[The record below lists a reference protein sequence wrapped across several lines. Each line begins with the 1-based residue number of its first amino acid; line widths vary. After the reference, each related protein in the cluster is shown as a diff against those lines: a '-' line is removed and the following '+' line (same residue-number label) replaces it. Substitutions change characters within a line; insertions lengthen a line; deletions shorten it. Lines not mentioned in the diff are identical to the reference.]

1 MGLMD
6 ALRKAEKKGKELARR
21 GVEAV
26 HDGQE
31 SADDAQRRAR
41 QKMRVYPERN
51 ATANPPE
58 ADAHAREME
67 DARRKA
73 IVSVHGE
80 DVEEGELGKDQ
91 KIA

>member
-21 GVEAV
+21 GMEAV
-26 HDGQE
+26 HEPHE
-31 SADDAQRRAR
+31 SADDAQRRVR

-51 ATANPPE
+51 PANPPG
-58 ADAHAREME
+58 ADAKARELE
-67 DARRKA
+67 DARHQA
-73 IVSVHGE
+73 AAAVQGE
-80 DVEEGELGKDQ
+80 DVEHGEDK

>member
-26 HDGQE
+26 HEHHE
-31 SADDAQRRAR
+31 SADDAQRRMR
-41 QKMRVYPERN
+41 QKMRMYPERN
-51 ATANPPE
+51 TANPPE
-58 ADAHAREME
+58 ADAKAREME
-67 DARRKA
+67 DAQRNA
-73 IVSVHGE
+73 ATAVQGDDVEHGE
-80 DVEEGELGKDQ
+80 DK

>member
-26 HDGQE
+26 CEPCE
-31 SADDAQRRAR
+31 SADDARRRVR

-51 ATANPPE
+51 PAKPPE
-58 ADAHAREME
+58 ADAKAREME

-73 IVSVHGE
+73 AASGHGGDVEPGE
-80 DVEEGELGKDQ
+80 DK

>member
-21 GVEAV
+21 GIEAV
-26 HDGQE
+26 HEPHG
-31 SADDAQRRAR
+31 SADDAQRRVR

-51 ATANPPE
+51 AAHPPE
-58 ADAHAREME
+58 ADAKARQME
-67 DARRKA
+67 DARRQA

-80 DVEEGELGKDQ
+80 DVDEKDLGTDK

>member
-6 ALRKAEKKGKELARR
+6 ALRQAEKKGKELARR
-21 GVEAV
+21 GMEAV
-26 HDGQE
+26 HEPHE
-31 SADDAQRRAR
+31 SADDAQRRVR

-51 ATANPPE
+51 PAKPPE
-58 ADAHAREME
+58 ADVKAREME
-67 DARRKA
+67 DARRQA

-80 DVEEGELGKDQ
+80 DVDEKDLGTDK